1 MGVFIITTT
10 WSVIAYLW
18 LFVVLID
25 YEVKIWE
32 ACLTF
37 GFFWILLIMAV
48 SADIYRRKTIEEK
61 EEARLGEL
69 KKESEIIDDGEKDD
83 SKNM

>member
-1 MGVFIITTT
+1 
-10 WSVIAYLW
+10 
-18 LFVVLID
+18 
-25 YEVKIWE
+25 
-32 ACLTF
+32 
-37 GFFWILLIMAV
+37 MAV

-69 KKESEIIDDGEKDD
+69 KKESEIIDDSEKDD